1 VLLAAPNPSAGVLLK
16 LNAVVLLAPNAGVLV
31 VAPKAGVLVVAPKP
45 VAADAAGAPNAGVL
59 LAPKAGVLLA
69 APNAGVLVGPKE
81 NPVLA
86 WGCPNMT
93 SGADTVSP
101 RLQQALVLTVHRL
114 INSQIRSLSV
124 STSVVR
130 TSCTRVS

>member
-1 VLLAAPNPSAGVLLK
+1 VLAAPKPSAGVLLK
-16 LNAVVLLAPNAGVLV
+16 LNAVVLAPNAGVLV
-31 VAPKAGVLVVAPKP
+31 VAPKAGVLVAAPKP

-69 APNAGVLVGPKE
+69 APKAGVLACPKE

-93 SGADTVSP
+93 AANRNVSP
-101 RLQQALVLTVHRL
+101 RAQ
-114 INSQIRSLSV
+114 RSPMLCSAVRSVNLSV
-124 STSVVR
+124 SKPVVR
-130 TSCTRVS
+130 KAHTRRQQSKAGF